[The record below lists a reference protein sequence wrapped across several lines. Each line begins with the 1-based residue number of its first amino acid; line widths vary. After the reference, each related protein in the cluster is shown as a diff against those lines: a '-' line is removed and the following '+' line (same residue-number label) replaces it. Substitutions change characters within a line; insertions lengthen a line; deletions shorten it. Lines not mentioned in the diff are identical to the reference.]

1 MVQFISFS
9 HLLNFFTA
17 PPSQLKRTKTLF
29 LLGPLGRIIENL
41 QQMQLNASKANSK
54 ADLTEELK
62 KISSDKGFRISD
74 NQGSGN
80 CMFYA
85 LSEQLETVKGIKIQH
100 GELRQTLVHYL
111 RENPKLVSWR

>member
-1 MVQFISFS
+1 M
-9 HLLNFFTA
+9 
-17 PPSQLKRTKTLF
+17 F
-29 LLGPLGRIIENL
+29 LLGPFGRIIQNL
-41 QQMQLNASKANSK
+41 LLMQLNASKANNK
-54 ADLTEELK
+54 KYLTEELK
-62 KISSDKGFRISD
+62 KISSDKGFKISD

-85 LSEQLETVKGIKIQH
+85 VSEQLEIVKGIKIQH

>member
-1 MVQFISFS
+1 M
-9 HLLNFFTA
+9 
-17 PPSQLKRTKTLF
+17 F
-29 LLGPLGRIIENL
+29 LLGPLGRIIQNL
-41 QQMQLNASKANSK
+41 QQMQLYASKANSK
-54 ADLTEELK
+54 TDLTEELK

-85 LSEQLETVKGIKIQH
+85 LSEQLEMVKGIKIQH

-111 RENPKLVSWR
+111 RENPKLVSWC

>member
-1 MVQFISFS
+1 M
-9 HLLNFFTA
+9 
-17 PPSQLKRTKTLF
+17 F
-29 LLGPLGRIIENL
+29 LLGPFGRIIENL
-41 QQMQLNASKANSK
+41 QQMQLNASKANNK
-54 ADLTEELK
+54 KYLTEELK

-85 LSEQLETVKGIKIQH
+85 LSEQLEIVKGIKIQH